1 MGCSFWSLLSLE
13 RELKLC
19 MSVLC
24 VKQAENT
31 DTGHP
36 LRRAVDSTVNQT
48 ISVRTTSPP
57 TKANKKSHWNLYSVK
72 EEKKKRCHQGLQ
84 NDMNLQRSCLSPA
97 HADALP

>member
-72 EEKKKRCHQGLQ
+72 EEKKKKGVIKACK
-84 NDMNLQRSCLSPA
+84 MI
-97 HADALP
+97 